1 MLRLFSSC
9 SEWCPLSVVVCG
21 LLIKEASLVVERRAC
36 GLQYC
41 GMWASVVP
49 APGL

>member
-9 SEWCPLSVVVCG
+9 NESCPLSVVVCG
-21 LLIKEASLVVERRAC
+21 LLIKEASLVERRAC